1 MTPVSYHVSIKPME
15 DPNKPPDA
23 EIIAESPA
31 DEVPER
37 LTEHLPLWVWPTATL
52 VFLLAFFGAG
62 MAGYQYYVSSHER
75 DPQLQSLQQQVKGL
89 AAQLDETHAQV
100 GALQGQVAQF
110 NQTLQA
116 LAQALQRSAGPGPQ
130 GTALTQPSTAGQPS
144 LGAADAPVLIVE
156 FADFQCPFCR
166 RFEQES
172 FERLKTDYIDTG
184 VVRFVFRDFPL
195 TQIHPHAELAAE
207 AAACADEQGEFW
219 PMHDMLFRNQPE
231 WAGGSA
237 AAARRSFRQ
246 YAQALGLKLAQFGA
260 CLSDRRYS
268 QSIKQDLQ
276 AGSRLGVRGTPTFFI
291 NGRPLVG
298 AQPYATFKSAIESA
312 LASR

>member
-1 MTPVSYHVSIKPME
+1 MQTPNESPEEGILNRSAVEQTPL
-15 DPNKPPDA
+15 DA
-23 EIIAESPA
+23 EEP
-31 DEVPER
+31 R
-37 LTEHLPLWVWPTATL
+37 PLWLWPAAAL
-52 VFLLAFFGAG
+52 VLLLALFGAG
-62 MAGYQYYVSSHER
+62 LSGYQYYLSSR
-75 DPQLQSLQQQVKGL
+75 VQQPQLHRLQQQVG
-89 AAQLDETHAQV
+89 QLTTQLGETRAQV
-100 GALQGQVAQF
+100 GALQGQVAQLS
-110 NQTLQA
+110 QTLQS
-116 LAQALQRSAGPGPQ
+116 LAQALQRPAGASTQ
-130 GTALTQPSTAGQPS
+130 GTTLTQPSTAGQPS

-231 WAGGSA
+231 WAGGST
-237 AAARRSFRQ
+237 AAARQSFRQ

-276 AGSRLGVRGTPTFFI
+276 AGSRLGVHGTPTFFI

-312 LASR
+312 LAASR